1 MKKLLVICAL
11 LLGVTMAKAQE
22 ISIFDFGYA
31 VVDEDY
37 YPVSFETYSVNDC
50 MANLIDKGFQVV
62 RSEKFTYIGAGEF
75 EYVGYERELRRV
87 DSRGNSTTVLLLDV
101 PDSIKFSDGM
111 DMIDFL
117 QDCAYSGLF
126 IPEDKTYY
134 HLKDDVSYG
143 FGIYGVHFNYETYE
157 VSFDVDVP

>member
-22 ISIFDFGYA
+22 ISIFDFGYT
-31 VVDEDY
+31 VVDEDDY
-37 YPVSFETYSVNDC
+37 SVTFETYSVNDC
-50 MANLIDKGFQVV
+50 LANLIDNGFQVV

-75 EYVGYERELRRV
+75 EYVGHERELRKV
-87 DSRGNSTTVLLLDV
+87 DSSGNCTTVLLLDV
-101 PDSIKFSDGM
+101 PDSIKFSNGGDLM
-111 DMIDFL
+111 DFVRS
-117 QDCAYSGLF
+117 CAYSGLF

-134 HLKDDVSYG
+134 RLRDDVSYG
-143 FGIYGVHFNYETYE
+143 FGIYGVHFNFETYE